1 VAVMAGREVDETG
14 LPITS
19 MAGAMAEAVDSFQE
33 GGRQTG
39 GIPKRRM
46 AEGSSLNATGNLPA
60 GTLAGGGDMAGD
72 ILGDRDGVVA
82 EVADD
87 PDVRHR
93 AVSAVSAVS
102 AVGAVGAVG
111 VPSVPVA
118 VPSTGSAPARR
129 DSLARV
135 SANRTGR
142 LATGTGTMPA
152 MSTESA
158 SPQKK
163 YAPEARIADA
173 GSGVVDLVAFDSDVT
188 SETPT
193 ISFDGDDAEADDA
206 EPGDVIVDPA
216 AVDARMLELG
226 REWFD
231 IESFRPGQALA
242 IRNVLAGIDTLAIM
256 PTGAGKSLC
265 YQLPALELDGVT
277 LVVSPLIALMK
288 DQHDKLDLLGIDV
301 LRLDSTL
308 SPRDEQIALA
318 RLSDGRPCIA
328 YVTPERLGEPRFRE
342 RLAGV
347 RVALFVVDEAH
358 CISQW
363 GHDFRP
369 AYLGLGDAVRAL
381 GMPPV
386 LALTATAP
394 SKVKDDI
401 LAQLGIPEASV
412 IDIGLDRPNLRYH
425 VFKASS
431 ERKKQALLLR
441 LLERQQG
448 CGIIYAATVK
458 TVDALADFLAEHGV
472 QCGRYHGRMR
482 AKERERVQ
490 SAFMD
495 RSTPRIMVATN
506 AFGLGVDK
514 QDIRFVI
521 HYNFP
526 GSLESYYQEAGRAGR
541 DGRPANCVLLYQ
553 PEDKR
558 IQSFFLGGRYPT
570 PEQTRA
576 VAEALIG
583 LSRAQAPAA
592 ADGADGAPPW
602 MRAPTDAELVS
613 IKDIAEK
620 ADTPA
625 KKARVVLSFLKEV
638 GFASEAPGARF
649 APLTV
654 EPPSIS
660 ELARATTRYEQKR
673 AQDRARLQ
681 SMLRY
686 SQSHL
691 CRARLLVTYFGY
703 TDGPVCGV
711 CDNCQRAKKQ
721 AEAAEARESASV
733 SSVAAAL
740 AARRAAASSEPVDAR
755 RALLEE
761 AMVRRQ
767 ARAGRA
773 RALKIER
780 ARKITSP
787 GALLKGDLV
796 RHAAW
801 GDGEVVR
808 VVGDSALAF
817 FPGHGEKLLKAS
829 FLEKLVP

>member
-1 VAVMAGREVDETG
+1 MAEVDRSLGE
-14 LPITS
+14 
-19 MAGAMAEAVDSFQE
+19 
-33 GGRQTG
+33 
-39 GIPKRRM
+39 
-46 AEGSSLNATGNLPA
+46 SSNG
-60 GTLAGGGDMAGD
+60 
-72 ILGDRDGVVA
+72 GVVA
-82 EVADD
+82 DQGGGVVEEVADD
-87 PDVRHR
+87 RGSVRHR
-93 AVSAVSAVS
+93 
-102 AVGAVGAVG
+102 
-111 VPSVPVA
+111 VA
-118 VPSTGSAPARR
+118 GTAPA
-129 DSLARV
+129 DA
-135 SANRTGR
+135 AAPRTRPRPTPMSQSRR
-142 LATGTGTMPA
+142 LAAGTGEMAVFADPGADPIAVRDVGT
-152 MSTESA
+152 
-158 SPQKK
+158 
-163 YAPEARIADA
+163 APTLIDEPGLDA
-173 GSGVVDLVAFDSDVT
+173 
-188 SETPT
+188 
-193 ISFDGDDAEADDA
+193 DGDDGEAFEDA
-206 EPGDVIVDPA
+206 DASAA
-216 AVDARMLELG
+216 AVEARLLALG
-226 REWFD
+226 RHWFD

-242 IRNVLAGIDTLAIM
+242 IRNVVAGIDTLAIM

-265 YQLPALELDGVT
+265 YQLPALELEGVT

-288 DQHDKLDLLGIDV
+288 DQHDKLEQLGIDV

-308 SPRDEQIALA
+308 SPRDEQAALA

-347 RVALFVVDEAH
+347 DVALFVVDEAH

-381 GMPPV
+381 GKPPV

-401 LAQLGIPEASV
+401 LAQLGIADASV

-431 ERKKQALLLR
+431 ERKKQQLLLR

-472 QCGRYHGRMR
+472 ESGRYHGRMR

-541 DGRPANCVLLYQ
+541 DGRAANCVLLYQ

-576 VAEALIG
+576 VAEALIH
-583 LSRAQAPAA
+583 LSQHAPP
-592 ADGADGAPPW
+592 ADGPSPDATAPVAIAGADDTGPHVLATGDTAQHALVGGA
-602 MRAPTDAELVS
+602 AFVS
-613 IKDIAEK
+613 LKDIAER
-620 ADTPA
+620 ADAPA
-625 KKARVVLSFLKEV
+625 KKARVVLSFLKEI
-638 GFASEAPGARF
+638 GFAAEAPGARF
-649 APLTV
+649 APLTG
-654 EPPSIS
+654 EPPSIA
-660 ELARATTRYEQKR
+660 ELARSTNRYEQKR

-686 SQSHL
+686 AQSHL

-703 TDGPVCGV
+703 TDDVLCGV
-711 CDNCQRAKKQ
+711 CDNCQRARQQ
-721 AEAAEARESASV
+721 AAAAVPEPTV
-733 SSVAAAL
+733 SSVVAAI
-740 AARRAAASSEPVDAR
+740 AARRAAVTLASATPPSGSRTPSRPPMPAPAPEPVDAR
-755 RALLEE
+755 RAMLEE
-761 AMVRRQ
+761 AMARRQ
-767 ARAGRA
+767 MRTGRA

-780 ARKITSP
+780 SRRLTSP
-787 GALLKGDLV
+787 GGLLKGDLV
-796 RHAAW
+796 RHATW
-801 GDGEVVR
+801 GNGEVVR

-829 FLEKLVP
+829 FLEKLAP